1 MLQQMRTNA
10 KWIWLIVF
18 VTFVGGF
25 LLAESSGLL
34 GRSSV
39 SVSTYVAKV
48 NGQEIPF
55 VTWQNTAQSLAQ
67 QQEQSSG
74 RGLTLDER
82 RTVDDQAFN
91 QLVSDALLQQEYDKR
106 GIRVTDG
113 EIIDA
118 AKFTPPPQFQQSPEL
133 QTEGRFDLAKYQ
145 RFLASP
151 GARSQGLLAQ
161 LEAYYRTEI
170 PKQKLFQQIAGDVFL
185 SDTRLWQAWRD
196 SHDSAQ
202 ASFVVFKPKVTK
214 EVQAQVTDADVQAY
228 FDSHKQEFERPGR
241 AILSLVEISRRATA
255 VDSLETLRK
264 VEAVREEI
272 LKGARFEEIAKRESD
287 DSVSGR
293 DGGAL
298 GKGPKGRFVKAFE
311 DAASRLNVGELSA
324 PVPTQFGFHLIRLDE
339 RKGDTLTVHHI
350 LKLIRQGD
358 SSATAT
364 DRRADQLAK
373 LGASVDQPAKFDS
386 AAKTL
391 GLLVTKVEV
400 REGEPA
406 TYLGRSVPSVS
417 AWAFGGAHPG
427 ETSELYDD
435 DRGYYLA
442 RLDSVRAGGEP
453 TLASAKDEVREAVS
467 IAKSIDAMVPAAKAL
482 SQAAAATTFE
492 AAAQAMSLV
501 VEKTAMFSRATTV
514 PALGVLSEAVG
525 ASFSLPLGQVSAP
538 VKTRDAV
545 FVLRAD
551 KRVEADRQKW
561 EQQKSAQRDGML
573 RSLRQQRV
581 QLFLD
586 NLRKASKIDDRR
598 KQIQAS
604 QRRATTTA

>member
-1 MLQQMRTNA
+1 MRTNA

-34 GRSSV
+34 GRA
-39 SVSTYVAKV
+39 SVSTSTVVAKV
-48 NGQEIPF
+48 NGQEIPYL
-55 VTWQNTAQSLAQ
+55 TWANTAQSLAQ
-67 QQEQSSG
+67 QQEQSTG

-91 QLVSDALLQQEYDKR
+91 QLVSDVLLQQEYDKR
-106 GIRVTDG
+106 GIRVTDA
-113 EIIDA
+113 EIVEA
-118 AKFTPPPQFQQSPEL
+118 AKFAPPPQFQQSPEL
-133 QTEGRFDLAKYQ
+133 QTDGRFDLAKYQ

-170 PKQKLFQQIAGDVFL
+170 PKQKLFQQVAGDVFL

-196 SHDSAQ
+196 THDSAQ
-202 ASFVVFKPKVTK
+202 VSFVAFKPAVTK
-214 EVQAQVTDADVQAY
+214 ELRAQVTDADMEKY
-228 FDSHKQEFERPGR
+228 FESHKQEFERQGR
-241 AILSLVEISRRATA
+241 GIVSLVEISRRATA
-255 VDSLETLRK
+255 VDSAETERK
-264 VEAVREEI
+264 VEAIRAEI
-272 LKGARFEEIAKRESD
+272 LKGAKFEEVAKRESD

-311 DAASRLNVGELSA
+311 DAAGKLKVGELSQ
-324 PVPTQFGFHLIRLDE
+324 PVATQFGFHLIRLDE
-339 RKGDTLTVHHI
+339 RKGDTLTLHHI

-373 LGASVDQPAKFDS
+373 LAASVDQPAKFDS

-400 REGEPA
+400 HEGEPA
-406 TYLGRSVPSVS
+406 SYLGRNIPSVS
-417 AWAFGGAHPG
+417 AWAFGGARPG
-427 ETSELYDD
+427 ESSELYDD
-435 DRGYYLA
+435 EKGYYLA
-442 RLDSVRAGGEP
+442 RLDSVQAGGVP
-453 TLASAKDEVREAVS
+453 TLAQVKEEIRDAV
-467 IAKSIDAMVPAAKAL
+467 AAEKAIDALVPAAKELA
-482 SQAAAATTFE
+482 QAAAAGTLD
-492 AAAQAMSLV
+492 AAAQAKSMQ
-501 VEKTAMFSRATTV
+501 VEKTGTFSRGTTV

-525 ASFSLPLGQVSAP
+525 ASFGLPVGVVSAP
-538 VKTRDAV
+538 VKTREAV
-545 FVLRAD
+545 YVLRVD
-551 KRVEADRQKW
+551 RRVEADRTKW
-561 EQQKSAQRDGML
+561 EAQKAAQRDGML
-573 RSLRQQRV
+573 RTLRQQRV

-586 NLRKASKIDDRR
+586 NLRKASKIDDHR

-604 QRRATTTA
+604 QRRATT

>member
-1 MLQQMRTNA
+1 VLQQMRTNA

-34 GRSSV
+34 GRA
-39 SVSTYVAKV
+39 SVSTSTVVAKV
-48 NGQEIPF
+48 NGQEIPYL
-55 VTWQNTAQSLAQ
+55 TWANTAQSLAQ
-67 QQEQSSG
+67 QQEQSTG

-91 QLVSDALLQQEYDKR
+91 QLVSDVLLQQEYDKR
-106 GIRVTDG
+106 GIRVTDA
-113 EIIDA
+113 EIIEA
-118 AKFTPPPQFQQSPEL
+118 AKFAPPPQFQQSPEL
-133 QTEGRFDLAKYQ
+133 QTDGRFDLAKYQ

-170 PKQKLFQQIAGDVFL
+170 PKQKLFQQVAGDVFL

-196 SHDSAQ
+196 THDSAQ
-202 ASFVVFKPKVTK
+202 VSFVAFKPAVTK
-214 EVQAQVTDADVQAY
+214 ELRAKVTDGEMEKY
-228 FDSHKQEFERPGR
+228 FESHKQEFERQGR
-241 AILSLVEISRRATA
+241 GIVSLVEISRRATA
-255 VDSLETLRK
+255 ADSAETERK
-264 VEAVREEI
+264 VEAIRAEI
-272 LKGARFEEIAKRESD
+272 LKGAKFEEVAKRESD

-311 DAASRLNVGELSA
+311 DAAGKLKVGELSQ
-324 PVPTQFGFHLIRLDE
+324 PVATQFGFHLIRLDE
-339 RKGDTLTVHHI
+339 RKGDTLTLHHI

-373 LGASVDQPAKFDS
+373 LAASADQPAKFDS

-400 REGEPA
+400 HEGEPA
-406 TYLGRSVPSVS
+406 SYLGRNIPSVS

-427 ETSELYDD
+427 ESSELYDD
-435 DRGYYLA
+435 EKGYYLA
-442 RLDSVRAGGEP
+442 RLDSVQAGGVP
-453 TLASAKDEVREAVS
+453 TLARVKDEIRDAV
-467 IAKSIDAMVPAAKAL
+467 AAEKAIDALVPAAKELA
-482 SQAAAATTFE
+482 QAAATGTLE
-492 AAAQAMSLV
+492 AAAQAKSMQ
-501 VEKTAMFSRATTV
+501 VEKTGAFSRGTTV

-525 ASFSLPLGQVSAP
+525 ASFGLPVGAVSAP
-538 VKTRDAV
+538 VKTREAV
-545 FVLRAD
+545 YVLRVD
-551 KRVEADRQKW
+551 RRVEADRTKW
-561 EQQKSAQRDGML
+561 EAQKAAQRDGML
-573 RSLRQQRV
+573 RTLRQQRV

-598 KQIQAS
+598 KQIQVS
-604 QRRATTTA
+604 QRRATT